1 MSQAPFTIQPRLTA
15 IAMAYRN
22 QDLVAD
28 MLLPRVRV
36 DSPTF
41 KYSKYAL
48 ADGFTI
54 PDTRVGRK
62 SAVNQIDWT
71 ATEESASVSDY
82 GLEDAIPNF
91 DILAA
96 QAAMSTQGVMPIDP
110 EARSAQLLED
120 LVQLDREN
128 RVATLMT
135 TLGTYPSGN
144 RTTLSGTSQWSDFTN
159 SDPVQT
165 ILTALDVPVMR
176 PNVLW
181 MGQAVW
187 TKFRSHP
194 KVTAAI
200 MAMGGNAS
208 VGGTLVSREAVAAL
222 FELDEVIVG
231 RSFLNSAKPGQT
243 AVLART
249 WGKHAGLIY
258 RSPNVLSPLN
268 NITFG
273 ITAQWG
279 DKVAGTIT
287 NAPDIG
293 LRGGIKVRVGESVKE
308 LVTANDVAYFF
319 QNAVA

>member
-1 MSQAPFTIQPRLTA
+1 MAQAPFVIQARLLA
-15 IAMAYRN
+15 VALAYRN
-22 QDLVAD
+22 PDLVAD
-28 MLLPRVRV
+28 LLMPRIRV
-36 DSPTF
+36 DSQAF
-41 KYSKYAL
+41 KWSKYAL

-54 PDTRVGRK
+54 PDTKVGRK
-62 SAVNQIDWT
+62 SATNQIDWT
-71 ATEESASVSDY
+71 ATEQNDSVNDY
-82 GLEDAIPNF
+82 GLEDVIPYS

-96 QAAMSTQGVMPIDP
+96 QGSMNVQGTMPIDP

-128 RVATLMT
+128 RVATLLT
-135 TLGTYPSGN
+135 TLGTYPSAN

-159 SDPVQT
+159 SDPVQA
-165 ILTALDVPVMR
+165 ILTALDTPIMR

-200 MAMGGNAS
+200 VAMGGNAS
-208 VGGTLVSREAVAAL
+208 VGGSVVSREAVAAL

-231 RSFLNSAKPGQT
+231 KSFLNSAKPGQT
-243 AVLART
+243 ATLSRT

-258 RSPNVLSPLN
+258 RSPNLLSTTN

-273 ITAQWG
+273 FTAQWG
-279 DKVAGTIT
+279 DKVAGEIAF
-287 NAPDIG
+287 APNVG
-293 LRGGIKVRVGESVKE
+293 LRGGKIIRVGESVKE
-308 LVTANDVAYFF
+308 VVAANDVAYFF